1 MKPPFALALLLWLAA
16 PPATGVLIPEYA
28 PRGVESPGAD
38 LYDDASAERR
48 VVHSVLQ
55 VHASASPV
63 PGLAIA
69 RPGMPAFGD
78 PQALTGSGGPRP
90 ARSQVSRRGGGDP
103 IPEDP
108 APTFQWRGIDAAG
121 SGGPAAPP
129 GGGPVDG
136 WILGLLLIG
145 FGGLSS
151 FVGPLRR
158 RPRRWRR

>member
-1 MKPPFALALLLWLAA
+1 MKPPFSLAFLLCLAA

-28 PRGVESPGAD
+28 PRGVEVPGAD

-69 RPGMPAFGD
+69 RSGMPASGD
-78 PQALTGSGGPRP
+78 PQAVPGSGGSQP
-90 ARSQVSRRGGGDP
+90 APSQVARRGGGDP

-108 APTFQWRGIDAAG
+108 SPTFQWRGIDAAG
-121 SGGPAAPP
+121 SAVPAAPP
-129 GGGPVDG
+129 GVGPADG

-145 FGGLSS
+145 FAGLSS